1 MLKLTIVESMG
12 APKKADWREE
22 RRKQAW
28 KLKQQGWKQKDIAVA
43 LGVSDGAVSQWV
55 KAATE
60 EGEEALL
67 AHPSPGVKPRLS
79 VEQKAQIPVLLA
91 KGAEAYGFR
100 GNVWTAKRVASVIE
114 NTFGIKYSR
123 DHVGKLLR
131 QVGWSRQKPI
141 ERATQ
146 RNEEAIAKWQKERWP
161 EIKKKRKM
169 RSIPS
174 YG

>member
-1 MLKLTIVESMG
+1 MSILEGMG

-28 KLKQQGWKQKDIAVA
+28 KLKQQGWKQRDIAEA
-43 LGVSDGAVSQWV
+43 LGVSDGAVSQWI
-55 KAATE
+55 KLANE

-67 AHPSPGVKPRLS
+67 AHPPKGVKPRLS
-79 VEQKAQIPVLLA
+79 VEHQAQIPALLA

-100 GNVWTAKRVASVIE
+100 GDVWTAKRVAKVIE
-114 NTFGIKYSR
+114 KTFGIKYSR

-131 QVGWSRQKPI
+131 QAGWSRQKPI

-146 RNEEAIAKWQKERWP
+146 RDEEAIEKWQKERWP

-174 YG
+174 CG